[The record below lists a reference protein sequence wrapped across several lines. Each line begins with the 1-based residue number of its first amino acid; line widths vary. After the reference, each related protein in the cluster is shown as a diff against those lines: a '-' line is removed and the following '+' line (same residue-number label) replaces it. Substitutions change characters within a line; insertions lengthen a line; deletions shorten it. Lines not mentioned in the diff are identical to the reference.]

1 MPPKTTTK
9 ISKTIIKTITTTTKN
24 SNGGKSTTTKINT
37 NTKRFKI

>member
-9 ISKTIIKTITTTTKN
+9 ITKTIIKTVNTSKKN
-24 SNGGKSTTTKINT
+24 SNGGKSITTKTNT